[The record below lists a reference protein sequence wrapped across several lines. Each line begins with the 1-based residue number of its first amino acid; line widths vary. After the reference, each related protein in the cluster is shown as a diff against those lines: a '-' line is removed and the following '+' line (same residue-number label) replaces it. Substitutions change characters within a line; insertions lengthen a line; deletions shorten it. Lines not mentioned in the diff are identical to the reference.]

1 MPLKTVLLRHFEVI
15 ALILGHLDLPGPGGA
30 RAPGVDVD
38 VDLVASVGGG
48 DPHVLAGVN
57 SANDRRHCA
66 PGVAHCQGVSLAVS
80 HQQPPFVDICSR
92 SSGVIG
98 HRTRYVH

>member
-15 ALILGHLDLPGPGGA
+15 TLILSHFDLPGPGDA
-30 RAPGVDVD
+30 RAPSINVN
-38 VDLVASVGGG
+38 VDLVARVGGG

-57 SANDRRHCA
+57 SANDRRDRA
-66 PGVAHCQGVSLAVS
+66 PGVAHCQGVSFAVS
-80 HQQPPFVDICSR
+80 HQQPIFVGI
-92 SSGVIG
+92 SSHSSIIS